1 MIRGTSLLAAASLGA
16 LTAGPAAASVRALRY
31 ELTLGGSLSIVHD
44 DQGLQANGAACG
56 LGTPDE
62 TSPFQDHYTL
72 SLRWST
78 TFNVTLG
85 GKPRA
90 IAARAT
96 RVSGGTFAYDGY
108 AYDFNC
114 NKIVY
119 GPGGQPCSGTLA
131 DAGAGSLLNAHGSPA
146 RKPKQLTFDP
156 QPFGA
161 LVATPASCTV
171 DMTPQV
177 TYTAADELGLES
189 LGQTLAHTF
198 RIRPIER
205 THTFRYK
212 LHLYNNC
219 SQPPQSPGETDSCA
233 TTGTASGSLLV
244 RPR

>member
-1 MIRGTSLLAAASLGA
+1 MIRGFSLVAAASLAA
-16 LTAGPAAASVRALRY
+16 LAAAPAAASVRALRY
-31 ELTLGGSLSIVHD
+31 ELTLSGSLSVVHD

-56 LGTPDE
+56 LGTPDD

-85 GKPRA
+85 GKKRM
-90 IAARAT
+90 IKARAT

-114 NKIVY
+114 NKIAY
-119 GPGGQPCSGTLA
+119 GPAGQPCSGTLA
-131 DAGAGSLLNAHGSPA
+131 DAGAGLLSARGSPA
-146 RKPKQLTFDP
+146 RRPKRLTFDP
-156 QPFGA
+156 QPFAA
-161 LVATPASCTV
+161 LVATPPSCTV
-171 DMTPQV
+171 GTTPQV
-177 TYTAADELGLES
+177 AYTAADELGLGS

-212 LHLYNNC
+212 LRLSNNC

-233 TTGTASGSLLV
+233 TTDTASGSLRV